1 MSSEARSSGVWSS
14 GVPSSESRSVA
25 SASVASASVASASFA
40 FTSRLPL
47 SRYLVDRDHESRALP
62 DLISILW
69 TDAATRVVPLWKGK
83 ALVRAGAADQLELAF
98 LSASALPAPT
108 QATIALYLGRSLDP
122 HAREPVGTP
131 LLAVEFSD
139 EQAVAVESDSSR
151 WQSLRDLA
159 VVLGDRDTGV
169 FAEALGLRNWH
180 HSHRFCPRC
189 GAATT
194 IESAGWVRRCT
205 ACGSQVFPRTD
216 PAVIML
222 ITDAADRLLLGSNA
236 LWENN
241 RYSLLAGFVEPGESL
256 EAAVIRESFEES
268 GLRVTDA
275 TYLGSQPW
283 PFPASIMCGFTA
295 RVDARQDP
303 SEVAPDGAEILD
315 LRWFTRPEL
324 RTAAASWLMLPGPS
338 SIAHAMIERW
348 LAQ

>member
-1 MSSEARSSGVWSS
+1 MSSEVRSSEVG
-14 GVPSSESRSVA
+14 SSEPPTVVA
-25 SASVASASVASASFA
+25 TSFD
-40 FTSRLPL
+40 FTARLPL
-47 SRYLVDRDHESRALP
+47 SRYLVDRDHEARALP
-62 DLISILW
+62 ELISTRW
-69 TDAATRVVPLWKGK
+69 TNAATRVVPLWNGK
-83 ALVRAGAADQLELAF
+83 ALVRTGAAEKPELAF
-98 LSASALPAPT
+98 LSATDVPAPT
-108 QATIALYLGRSLDP
+108 PTAIALYLGRSLDP

-131 LLAVEFSD
+131 LLAVELSD
-139 EQAVAVESDSSR
+139 EQAAAVESDSTR

-159 VVLGDRDTGV
+159 VVLSDRDTGV

-189 GAATT
+189 GAATA

-236 LWENN
+236 MWENN

-295 RVDARQDP
+295 RVAAGEDP
-303 SEVAPDGAEILD
+303 SYLAPDGAEILD
-315 LRWFTRPEL
+315 LRWFTRSEL
-324 RTAAASWLMLPGPS
+324 RTAAASWLMLPGQS

>member
-1 MSSEARSSGVWSS
+1 MDA
-14 GVPSSESRSVA
+14 PSFE
-25 SASVASASVASASFA
+25 
-40 FTSRLPL
+40 FTARLPL
-47 SRYLVDRDHESRALP
+47 SRYLVDRDHEARARA
-62 DLISILW
+62 DLIAILW
-69 TDAATRVVPLWKGK
+69 ADTATRVVALWNGK
-83 ALVRAGAADQLELAF
+83 ALVRPGEASPPQLACVPAAN
-98 LSASALPAPT
+98 LPAPG
-108 QATIALYLGRSLDP
+108 ADTIVLYLGRSVDP
-122 HAREPVGTP
+122 QAAEPVGTP
-131 LLAVEFSD
+131 LLAVELTE
-139 EQAVAVESDSSR
+139 EQALDLDPEVTH

-159 VVLGDRDTGV
+159 AVLGDRDTGV
-169 FAEALGLRNWH
+169 FVEALGLRNWH

-189 GAATT
+189 GAPAS

-205 ACGSQVFPRTD
+205 ACGSQIFPRTD

-256 EAAVIRESFEES
+256 EAAVVRESFEES

-295 RVDARQDP
+295 RVADDQDP
-303 SEVAPDGAEILD
+303 TALAPDGAEILD

-324 RTAAASWLMLPGPS
+324 RAAEASWLMLPGPS
-338 SIAHAMIERW
+338 SIAHAMIEQW